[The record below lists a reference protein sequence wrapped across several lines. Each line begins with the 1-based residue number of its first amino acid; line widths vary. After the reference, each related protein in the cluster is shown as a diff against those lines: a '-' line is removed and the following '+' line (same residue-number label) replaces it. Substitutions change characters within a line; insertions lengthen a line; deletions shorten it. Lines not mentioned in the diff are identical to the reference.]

1 MTKRNCEQPPEGN
14 PSIRKEKERMLVWKS
29 GSLAGDEIEVV
40 ARAAKTTHCP
50 LTVSAAL
57 PPA

>member
-1 MTKRNCEQPPEGN
+1 M
-14 PSIRKEKERMLVWKS
+14 PSIRKDKERMLVWKS
-29 GSLAGDEIEVV
+29 CSLAGDEIEVV